1 MGEYS
6 LPFMV
11 NSSGSSGQA
20 CRTINGRRLS
30 TGSGRTDTLRNT
42 YFLSTKDVKRLKAPA
57 LRRRMLTLFGSV
69 AVTIMFLSYW
79 MESRSKW
86 MVLVFAAGSAAT
98 ALYSALSAVYPITV
112 IEGLWALVAVQRFW
126 KLHQQSLASLL
137 D

>member
-1 MGEYS
+1 
-6 LPFMV
+6 
-11 NSSGSSGQA
+11 
-20 CRTINGRRLS
+20 
-30 TGSGRTDTLRNT
+30 
-42 YFLSTKDVKRLKAPA
+42 
-57 LRRRMLTLFGSV
+57 MLTLFGSV